1 MNITEKIENLRSQI
15 DQIDDEVGMQVRT
28 LNEEITK
35 QLQGLFNVD
44 NLLQVKYTNQTLNF
58 YSEEL
63 SKLDESNDSRALFC
77 IYFRQ
82 KNYMRFLD
90 KNDVLDSLELSYYTT
105 STTSDF
111 ELRRVYYLGL
121 VAEIIRTRKNDILQL
136 VNVYENDRKYL
147 SLRSENLDQKWSL
160 QREIKLLEEQLRLN
174 EVQAIKDALTT
185 TGIEFTQEMC
195 MDLKKR
201 NLYYRNLHQ
210 QRNYS
215 PYFTALKITKISP
228 SGKTCTVEYTKFQTE
243 PTIFT
248 AGPVEVCKYTMTE
261 ERVNLSKLLHAL
273 YYQRDKIK

>member
-44 NLLQVKYTNQTLNF
+44 NVLQVKYTNQTLNF

-82 KNYMRFLD
+82 KNYMTFLD

-136 VNVYENDRKYL
+136 VNEYENDRKYL
-147 SLRSENLDQKWSL
+147 SSRSENLDQKWSL

-174 EVQAIKDALTT
+174 KVQAIKDALTT

-195 MDLKKR
+195 MDLK
-201 NLYYRNLHQ
+201 
-210 QRNYS
+210 RNYS
-215 PYFTALKITKISP
+215 PHFTALKITKISP
-228 SGKTCTVEYTKFQTE
+228 SGKTCTVDYTRFQTE

-261 ERVNLSKLLHAL
+261 ERVDLSKLLHAL